1 MRGARRISPGGR
13 SVNTDFSDKLLF
25 VDDHLVA
32 TLDLGAGGPFDQ
44 ILERFEFCL
53 NAKAGAERVQRGLGY
68 NNLLFMA
75 AELRMLQSHPDQV
88 PFLLTTHSP

>member
-44 ILERFEFCL
+44 ILERFELCL